1 MDLELKLKLNG
12 KRPYSTKSVKYLGIK
27 IDENI
32 TWTDYINDI
41 NIKLNR
47 ANAITFKIRT
57 FVNIKILKSICYAI
71 FDCHLK
77 CAKTVCGQNRNSMNW
92 LIILQKKLSTL

>member
-32 TWTDYINDI
+32 TWTDHINDI

-71 FDCHLK
+71 FDCQL
-77 CAKTVCGQNRNSMNW
+77 
-92 LIILQKKLSTL
+92 